1 MFSTIKRRVGVIA
14 AVAVLASLAPVLSN
28 STASAAPATAAAPHT
43 NEDSPDYSACPGS
56 SAAAAGFTDTTST
69 DVDCIKYHGV
79 TQGVTATTYEPDS
92 SVPRWQMALYL
103 TRMATAAGVTLGSGA
118 DQGFTDISGQSAEI
132 QTAINQIKQL
142 GVTTGT
148 TATTYSPDDN
158 VTKEQMAMFVERLLA
173 KTPVGPGGQNDTD
186 ALGLALYI
194 NSTDVGTGNYNY
206 DDIDSGSVTF
216 EGHNAIV
223 EMWQLGIT
231 GDANTVRTFSPS
243 ADITRGQMATWM
255 TNALGH
261 TNARPAGLHMQ
272 APKYSGFSN
281 TAPTLSITYR
291 DSNNAPVASKSIDI
305 FEWQNNVTPADN
317 SAMTALGTCAA
328 AVAVVSASMTKCK
341 VEVGDPTTNAKGN
354 ISVSESVTNGKTM
367 SYFAWT
373 AAAGTTFA
381 NATHGSGTDYS
392 TIDVSSTAPATNMV
406 ASMDL
411 PANASVDT
419 GNGDETKVAYG
430 KTYTVTFQASKAQS
444 GFMTHVAVAQPLVL
458 VTVTHTIYA
467 LGTNNI
473 ENVTTTK
480 LYTDANGTATYSVT
494 DADPLATAS
503 TGATRH
509 DIAFA
514 SAATDTSLALDNTP
528 GFFVG
533 GTTARLSFDDA
544 AAALTSSG
552 MASNVTDY
560 AAGSALLP
568 VARTATLSLYDQYG
582 TLHAASAGASIQF
595 TGSSVGRLAS
605 STHGTE
611 TLTFAAAHG
620 LAVDDL
626 FVFTE
631 IGAGAGGNYK
641 EDCAFRVKTRTDH
654 LNIIPKVV
662 AGDMGVGTVAGC
674 TAADPF
680 LIGAD
685 ISGAGAGA
693 WLISRMNDTFGAVDM
708 IVGADGTASLAWN
721 DVTSTAGESQAGAYV
736 SAALNS
742 SPNKVAYRYLAP
754 SATTLDNSK
763 SSAAWSELDAGGTAH
778 LAEADDDINGAILTW
793 DDANNTLLVRI
804 NYGTGACSEG
814 GQAAAAHCSFTLTKY
829 TYDDNDQFNLTADGT
844 AATTT
849 LAGFELQLATHL
861 AAGNNAAFVNGD
873 LWGVTYQALAAN
885 VSQFHLGT

>member
-1 MFSTIKRRVGVIA
+1 MLSTIKRRAGVIA
-14 AVAVLASLAPVLSN
+14 AVAVLASLVPVLSN

-69 DVDCIKYHGV
+69 DVDCIKLHGV

-103 TRMATAAGVTLGSGA
+103 TRLATAAGVTLGSGA

-173 KTPVGPGGQNDTD
+173 KTPVGPGGQNDAD
-186 ALGLALYI
+186 ALGLTLYI
-194 NSTDVGTGNYNY
+194 NSSDIGTGNYNY

-231 GDANTVRTFSPS
+231 GDANTVRAFNPS
-243 ADITRGQMATWM
+243 SDITRETMATWM

-261 TNARPAGLHMQ
+261 TNARPVGLWLQ

-281 TAPTLSITYR
+281 TAPTLSVSYR
-291 DSNNAPVASKSIDI
+291 DADGNPVANKTIDM
-305 FEWQNNVTPADN
+305 FEWQNNTAASDN
-317 SAMTALGTCAA
+317 SAMTAAGACAT

-367 SYFAWT
+367 SYYAWT

-392 TIDVSSTAPATNMV
+392 TINVSSTAPATNMV
-406 ASMDL
+406 ASVDL

-430 KTYTVTFQASKAQS
+430 KTYTVTFQASKAQA
-444 GFMTHVAVAQPLVL
+444 GYGTWPAVAQPLVL

-494 DADPLATAS
+494 DADPLATAG

-509 DIAFA
+509 DIVFA
-514 SAATDTSLALDNTP
+514 SAATDSSAALDDTV
-528 GFFVG
+528 GHFVG
-533 GTTARLSFDDA
+533 GTTMRLSFDDA
-544 AAALTSSG
+544 APALTSSG
-552 MASNVTDY
+552 MSSNLTEY
-560 AAGSALLP
+560 KAGSALLP
-568 VARTATLSLYDQYG
+568 VARTATMSLYDQYG
-582 TLHAASAGASIQF
+582 TLHAASAGSTVQF
-595 TGSSVGRLAS
+595 TGSSISRLAS
-605 STHGTE
+605 SAHGTE
-611 TLTFAAAHG
+611 TYTFAAAPG
-620 LAVDDL
+620 LVVDDKVVIAEL
-626 FVFTE
+626 
-631 IGAGAGGNYK
+631 GGGPTTIK
-641 EDCAFRVKTRTDH
+641 EDCTYTVKTRTDH
-654 LNIIPKVV
+654 VQYIFKVV
-662 AGDMGVGTVAGC
+662 AGDPGVGTTAGC
-674 TAADPF
+674 AAVDPF
-680 LIGAD
+680 LIDGAD
-685 ISGAGAGA
+685 ISGAAAGA
-693 WLISRMNDTFGAVDM
+693 WLVSRLNDTFGFTDM

-721 DVTSTAGESQAGAYV
+721 DSISTAGESQVGGYV
-736 SAALNS
+736 NATLNHA
-742 SPNKVAYRYLAP
+742 PNKVAYRYLAP
-754 SATTLDNSK
+754 SATVLDNSQT
-763 SSAAWSELDAGGTAH
+763 SATWTETDGAGADHAVTQDNDIIGTI
-778 LAEADDDINGAILTW
+778 LAW
-793 DDANNTLLVRI
+793 DDANNGLLVRLM
-804 NYGTGACSEG
+804 YATGACTEGGTGAVPCLW
-814 GQAAAAHCSFTLTKY
+814 TLTKY
-829 TYDDNDQFNLTADGT
+829 TYDDNDQFNLTTDAT
-844 AATTT
+844 SATTT
-849 LAGFELQLATHL
+849 LAGFELQLAAHL
-861 AAGNNAAFVNGD
+861 AAGNNAAFAAGD
-873 LWGVTYQALAAN
+873 LDTVAYQALAAN
-885 VSQFHLGT
+885 VSIFGLGT